1 MIRCERGFIKMTF
14 GEKLKELRGSRTQE
28 EVAKGIEISRARYS
42 HFENDRNEPDLQLI
56 QKIADY
62 HKVTT
67 DYLLGRAEDSRL
79 TQEDDEKATE
89 MAKRLEKLIAELE
102 DSEQDKALEH
112 LEMFVQYQK
121 AKK

>member
-1 MIRCERGFIKMTF
+1 MTF

-42 HFENDRNEPDLQLI
+42 HFENDRNEPDLQLV

-67 DYLLGRAEDSRL
+67 DYLLGRSDDSRL
-79 TQEDDEKATE
+79 TKEEDEKAN
-89 MAKRLEKLIAELE
+89 KIVKKLEKLIAELE
-102 DSEQDKALEH
+102 DVDQDKALEH

-121 AKK
+121 AKNSSK

>member
-1 MIRCERGFIKMTF
+1 MTF

-79 TQEDDEKATE
+79 TKEEDEKATE

-121 AKK
+121 AKNNGK